1 MIYMNFSYFYTM
13 KEVQELFDFLQNH
26 LRVKS
31 IGEELVLFTSE
42 NYKQVMAHH
51 NFQTAVIT
59 TPEGLMKFDLGNQQP
74 TPISPEEVF
83 PPETPLFEA
92 FPHIARNRRVFIG
105 IESKV
110 THIATRS
117 DLDKIPIR
125 LGLFGLIS
133 VLESV
138 LREIVRSSLPEWE
151 ESLSEE
157 RLDSARTLYQLKTAR
172 SEEIDLI
179 QCLQLGDLGSI
190 FSKNKR
196 YKIFGP
202 SVSRKIYDDRIRN
215 IGKLRDALA
224 HSQDILPFDWEE
236 IATMVGFIRQIL
248 QNNQPGKFWVPE
260 SRVGSSSPIPPA
272 TFK

>member
-1 MIYMNFSYFYTM
+1 M

-26 LRVKS
+26 LRIKS
-31 IGEELVLFTSE
+31 IGEELLLFTSD
-42 NYKQVMAHH
+42 NYLQKMADR
-51 NFQTAVIT
+51 NFQTAVIQ
-59 TPEGLMKFDLGNQQP
+59 TPDGLLKFDLGDKNP
-74 TPISPEEVF
+74 TPISADEVFSSDVPLFEVF
-83 PPETPLFEA
+83 PF
-92 FPHIARNRRVFIG
+92 IARNRRAFIG
-105 IESKV
+105 HNSKI

-117 DLDKIPIR
+117 DLDKIPVR

-138 LREIVRSSLPEWE
+138 LREIIRSSLPQWE

-157 RLDSARTLYQLKTAR
+157 RLDSARKLYELKTAR

-202 SVSRKIYDDRIRN
+202 SLSRNIYDERIRN
-215 IGKLRDALA
+215 IGKLRDSLA

-236 IATMVGFIRQIL
+236 ISIMIGFIRLIL
-248 QNNQPGKFWVPE
+248 EKDQPIIF
-260 SRVGSSSPIPPA
+260 SA
-272 TFK
+272 